1 MKKNPLRLILRFSKD
16 DAVTKITKHR
26 IKAEEPSMARLA
38 QKAGAIVFRALAPV
52 KFKTET
58 LQGMRL
64 RRRHLPLSWLLR

>member
-1 MKKNPLRLILRFSKD
+1 MKKNPSGLMLRFSKD

-26 IKAEEPSMARLA
+26 IKGGGTVGRLAMARLV

-58 LQGMRL
+58 LQG
-64 RRRHLPLSWLLR
+64 